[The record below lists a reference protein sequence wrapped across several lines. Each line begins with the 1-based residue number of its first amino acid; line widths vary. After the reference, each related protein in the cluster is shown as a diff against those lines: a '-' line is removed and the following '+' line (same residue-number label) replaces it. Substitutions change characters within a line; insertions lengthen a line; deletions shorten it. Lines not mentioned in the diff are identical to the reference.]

1 MDPSPRQLSLTC
13 SLGEG
18 VLTAI
23 ALHAV
28 EAIDAPF
35 SISVEMVGST
45 DRIDPDSM
53 LAHGASV
60 TLDTNDGPVRH
71 FHGIVRSFEAT
82 GGSSRQGALYRM
94 ELVPR
99 LWFASQTQDCRIFHK
114 KSSKEIIETLLDENQ
129 IHPVSFKI
137 SEEPPK
143 RDYTVQYNETDLQF
157 MTRLMQQDGI
167 SYFFEHSETDHTIV
181 LFDNKQAFT
190 DLAESTFNFVA
201 DGQERDVISGW
212 AAVNEIATGKV
223 TLLDYE
229 PQTPK
234 VPVRG
239 ETATVLETSNKELR
253 DVTQWPALR
262 LTRDEANLRARRLQA
277 AAEAHAVQYSGRGA
291 NPLMQ
296 PGCRIQLDAPGAG
309 ASGSSSS
316 AAAGDPAAFAL
327 GGKFVIRSVVH
338 QAVGNADVSG
348 NDQLEYHNSFTAFP
362 ADLEWRPLETVAPPR
377 MAGIFSAV
385 VVGADGEDV
394 NDINIDKQGCIQ
406 VCLLFDHRKDSTAAV
421 TLPVRVMQPWAGK
434 GWGWQHVP
442 RVGSEV
448 AIAFVDGDPDR
459 PLVVGGL
466 YNGEQTQPFPP
477 SDDKTKTGLRTRS
490 SPGGG
495 TGDYCEFSFDDRAGK
510 ELAYLRAQKDF
521 TVDVMN
527 DNTVT
532 IKGKQTITI
541 EDTQTTTI
549 KGKQTIEVGDAQSV
563 TVSKGRKTVI
573 EQGGD
578 ELTVQ
583 VGDIT
588 VKASAG
594 AIKLTAMQSLELVVG
609 SSKVKLDPMGVTMSG
624 MMVKI
629 EGTAMLESKAPMHT
643 VKGDGML
650 MVNGGVV
657 MVN

>member
-13 SLGEG
+13 PLGKE

-35 SISVEMVGST
+35 SISVEMVGPT
-45 DRIDPDSM
+45 DLIDANAM

-71 FHGIVRSFEAT
+71 FHGIVRSFEAA

-99 LWFASQTQDCRIFHK
+99 LWFAAQTQDCRIFHK

-129 IHPVSFKI
+129 ISPVSFKI

-167 SYFFEHSETDHTIV
+167 SYFFEHSESDHTIV

-201 DGQERDVISGW
+201 DGEERDVISGW
-212 AAVNEIATGKV
+212 AAVNETASGKV
-223 TLLDYE
+223 VMLDYE

-239 ETATVLETSNKELR
+239 EATTVLETSGKERR

-262 LTRDEANLRARRLQA
+262 RTRDDATLRARRLQA
-277 AAEAHAVQYSGRGA
+277 AAEAHAVQYAGRA
-291 NPLMQ
+291 TNPLME
-296 PGCRIQLDAPGAG
+296 PGHRFRLDAPGAGAG

-348 NDQLEYHNSFTAFP
+348 NDHLEYHNSFTAFP

-385 VVGADGEDV
+385 VVGAEGQDI

-466 YNGEQTQPFPP
+466 YNGEQTHPFPP

-495 TGDYCEFSFDDRAGK
+495 TSDYCEFSFDDRAGK

-532 IKGKQTITI
+532 IKGKQTI
-541 EDTQTTTI
+541 
-549 KGKQTIEVGDAQSV
+549 KVGDAQSV

-583 VGDIT
+583 VGDLT

-594 AIKLTAMQSLELVVG
+594 AIKLSAMQSLELVVG
-609 SSKVKLDPMGVTMSG
+609 PSKVKLDPTGVTMSG
-624 MMVKI
+624 VMVKI

-643 VKGDGML
+643 VKADGML